1 MQLSRN
7 ICWPCGARRAIVNIA
22 GTMANK
28 GHLLKHGLK
37 KEAAEAGLSSDDA
50 ADCECAENAGSQEQG
65 DVDQ

>member
-1 MQLSRN
+1 
-7 ICWPCGARRAIVNIA
+7 
-22 GTMANK
+22 MANK